1 LGEEKMANDKFLS
14 IILLAAVSDGK
25 LQEQEIAMLRRYRL
39 QHPGMKQI
47 SDDQEAA
54 ITADIYNKLS
64 AGMDVLYIIED
75 LGRNLTQD
83 QKNAGYALARE
94 VCAADY
100 KVLPAEQSFLTN
112 IEEKWK
118 IPKDVIASIEV
129 SLTLR
134 YFT

>member
-1 LGEEKMANDKFLS
+1 MANDKFLS

-39 QHPGMKQI
+39 HHPGMKHI

-54 ITADIYNKLS
+54 VTADIYNKLS

-83 QKNAGYALARE
+83 QKNSGYALARE

-100 KVLPAEQSFLTN
+100 SVLPAERSFLSSL
-112 IEEKWK
+112 EEKWQ
-118 IPKDVIASIEV
+118 ISTDIINAIDVSIR
-129 SLTLR
+129 LR